1 MGSTPCKSINHPGG
15 AGLKFINCFSYSDCL
30 LLVQVLHKNFGRK
43 EPIIGSTG
51 ASSQFRIYFPKESM
65 VDLRNKVGTFI
76 IPEQKYKLLP

>member
-1 MGSTPCKSINHPGG
+1 MDSGVKASITQGG

-30 LLVQVLHKNFGRK
+30 LLVQVLHKNFGLK
-43 EPIIGSTG
+43 AIIQSTG
-51 ASSQFRIYFPKESM
+51 ASSQFRIYIPKESM